1 MRHSAMVMVMLVL
14 VMGVAAGCSISS
26 RATDFSGLK
35 NINGDKVNHIHTR
48 NWAVNLFIANPLWGD
63 ATLQN
68 TVKDFTAEAKK
79 AGATKVSIADSSEKV
94 FWWAL
99 PPFTLILTPVVTSV
113 SGDAIP

>member
-1 MRHSAMVMVMLVL
+1 MRHSAMVMVMLLL

-48 NWAVNLFIANPLWGD
+48 NWAVNLFVAQPLIGD